1 MDPVEAL
8 LARDQHGVKFG
19 LESIRTLCAALGHP
33 ERSCPS
39 VLVAGTNGKGSVTA
53 MTATALTAA
62 GHRTARYTSPHL
74 VRVEERFVIDD
85 QPVSRDALG
94 DAAATVLDVERRC
107 LDQGRLHAPVTFF
120 EITTATAFELFRRA
134 AAQVLVLE
142 VGMGGRLDATNA
154 SDPCVCA
161 ITSIALDHMRFLG
174 DTLGAIAFEKAGIM
188 RAGRPTVLGPL
199 PGEARDVIAQV
210 AAERRVPLI
219 AADEGVHWR
228 RDLLPDGRTTLTLS
242 TPEADYGTVTLA
254 LRGAH
259 QVANAIVAV
268 RLLEQARLGG
278 LRLSREAIITG
289 LVQARWPARLQEVV
303 LRDGKRILLDAAHN
317 PAGAATLAHYLR
329 EVRAPR
335 AAVVF
340 GAMRDK
346 AIVEMLHALE
356 PCAARFVFT
365 QATSPRAMPATD
377 VASEAR
383 QAGVSVPL
391 TVVPDH
397 CDALQQALDTADLVV
412 VAGSMFV
419 IGELLPHL
427 PAVV

>member
-1 MDPVEAL
+1 
-8 LARDQHGVKFG
+8 
-19 LESIRTLCAALGHP
+19 
-33 ERSCPS
+33 
-39 VLVAGTNGKGSVTA
+39 
-53 MTATALTAA
+53 
-62 GHRTARYTSPHL
+62 
-74 VRVEERFVIDD
+74 
-85 QPVSRDALG
+85 
-94 DAAATVLDVERRC
+94 
-107 LDQGRLHAPVTFF
+107 VTFF

-391 TVVPDH
+391 TVVPDP